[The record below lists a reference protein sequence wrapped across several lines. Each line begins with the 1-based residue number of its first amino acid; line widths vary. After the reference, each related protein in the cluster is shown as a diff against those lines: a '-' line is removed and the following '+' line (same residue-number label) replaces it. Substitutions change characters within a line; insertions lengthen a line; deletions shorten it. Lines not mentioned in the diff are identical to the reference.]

1 LPEKKVI
8 AVTGASGFL
17 AGFLLDSLRE
27 KGADIIEIDQRTG
40 ADILDFEKLK
50 SLPAFHTLVHLAAR
64 TFVPDSYKDSL
75 GYFSTNVT
83 GTLNCLELCKLRKA
97 DFIFA
102 STYVYG
108 KPERL
113 PVDEN
118 HPVSMWQ
125 PYAASKII
133 GESLCQAYSRN
144 FGINCCILRI
154 FNMYGPGQDVRF
166 LIPTIIEGLKGHKL
180 SLKTS
185 TPRRDFVYVLDVVS
199 AIEKCLDAGIKG
211 TAVYNVGTGQSH
223 NVAEVV
229 GIIKELMKSDAT
241 VSYEEVR
248 REAEV
253 DDVFADISK
262 IKKELGWNPAFDLQ
276 AGLKRYVDTIMGRK

>member
-1 LPEKKVI
+1 LPEKRVI
-8 AVTGASGFL
+8 AITGAAGFL
-17 AGFLLDSLRE
+17 AGHLLESLRK
-27 KGADIIEIDQRTG
+27 KGAETVEVDSRTG
-40 ADILDFEKLK
+40 VDILDFEKLK
-50 SLPAFHTLVHLAAR
+50 GLPPFDTMVHLAAR

-113 PVDEN
+113 PVGED
-118 HPVSMWQ
+118 HPLSMWQ

-133 GESLCQAYSRN
+133 GESLCMAYCQN

-166 LIPTIIEGLKGHKL
+166 LIPTIIEGLKSGKL

-199 AIEKCLDAGIKG
+199 AIEKCIGSGFSG
-211 TAVYNVGTGQSH
+211 TAVYNVGTGESH
-223 NVAEVV
+223 SVAEVV
-229 GIIKELMKSDAT
+229 GIIKELMKSDAS

-253 DDVFADISK
+253 DDVYSDISK
-262 IKKELGWNPAFDLQ
+262 IKQELGWKPGFDLR
-276 AGLKRYVDTIMGRK
+276 AGFRHYLDFIGTRL

>member
-1 LPEKKVI
+1 LPEKKAI
-8 AVTGASGFL
+8 AITGAAGFL
-17 AGFLLDSLRE
+17 AGHLLESQKK
-27 KGADIIEIDQRTG
+27 KGADTVEIDQRTG
-40 ADILDFEKLK
+40 VDILDFERLK
-50 SLPAFHTLVHLAAR
+50 GLPPFNTMVHLAAR

-75 GYFSTNVT
+75 GYFQTNVT

-97 DFIFA
+97 NFIFA

-133 GESLCQAYSRN
+133 GESLCRAYSQN

-166 LIPTIIEGLKGHKL
+166 LIPTIIEGLKSGKL

-185 TPRRDFVYVLDVVS
+185 TPKRDFVYVLDVAA
-199 AIEKCLDAGIKG
+199 AIEKAIDAGFSG
-211 TAVYNVGTGQSH
+211 TAIYNVGTGESH
-223 NVAEVV
+223 SVAEVV
-229 GIIKELMKSDAT
+229 GILKELMKSDAT

-262 IKKELGWNPAFDLQ
+262 IKQELGWKPGFDLR
-276 AGLKRYVDTIMGRK
+276 AGLRHYMDHFRKI